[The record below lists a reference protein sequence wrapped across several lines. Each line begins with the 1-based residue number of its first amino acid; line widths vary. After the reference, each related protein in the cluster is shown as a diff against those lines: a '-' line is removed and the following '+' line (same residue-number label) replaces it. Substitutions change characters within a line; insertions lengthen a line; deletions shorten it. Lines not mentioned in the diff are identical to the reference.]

1 MGRELH
7 SSCLPL
13 LHHSECLNSIIVVVV
28 LNEWVIHS
36 FFWSK
41 CLFQFGWS
49 LSVWFSTRK
58 PKCVNHVTVKHE
70 EDKERCSVS
79 DDVNT
84 GYQHRVGL
92 SRGCSHVYK
101 WSLWRNLEVAL
112 VMRWVTI
119 SVQMW
124 MLTARTHSLH
134 DVKKKERKVDDYW
147 NGNDK
152 CMEIKYSKGEFP
164 DTLIFH
170 HLKALFLLSSV
181 MLWCHTHVQ

>member
-13 LHHSECLNSIIVVVV
+13 LHHSECLNSIIVVIV
-28 LNEWVIHS
+28 LNGWVIHS

-41 CLFQFGWS
+41 CVFQFGWS

-58 PKCVNHVTVKHE
+58 PKCFNHVTVKHE
-70 EDKERCSVS
+70 EDKECCSVS

-84 GYQHRVGL
+84 GSQHCV
-92 SRGCSHVYK
+92 SWGCSHVYK
-101 WSLWRNLEVAL
+101 WNLWRNLEVVL

-124 MLTARTHSLH
+124 ILSARTHSLD
-134 DVKKKERKVDDYW
+134 DVKKKER
-147 NGNDK
+147 
-152 CMEIKYSKGEFP
+152 ERRR
-164 DTLIFH
+164 L
-170 HLKALFLLSSV
+170 LKRK
-181 MLWCHTHVQ
+181 Q